1 MAVLNDKTWTNC
13 VKWFTD
19 VRLIPT
25 SHFLNSDRASC
36 VDLAKFLRDGSMLC
50 KLLSL
55 LDEDSIEMH
64 TVYLRPRNA
73 QVLSTPLN
81 VSFKHKFY
89 LINSVLDF

>member
-1 MAVLNDKTWTNC
+1 MATDNERLWRSC

-19 VRLIPT
+19 VNLIPP
-25 SHFLNSDRASC
+25 SHFLNTDKATY

-64 TVYLRPRNA
+64 TIYLRPRNA
-73 QVLSTPLN
+73 QV
-81 VSFKHKFY
+81 
-89 LINSVLDF
+89 IA